1 MMKKPMTKDIAET
14 KCKIHKAGD
23 TIQAKVD
30 GIKKTVTYKSH
41 KIITDDEGFIIG
53 VQTEWQ

>member
-14 KCKIHKAGD
+14 KS
-23 TIQAKVD
+23 
-30 GIKKTVTYKSH
+30 VTYKSH